1 MPVKVDGKYETKT
14 FSKKEDI
21 FEVIDLLI
29 KETKEINAKGKEFD
43 LALSVKSQLPFFC
56 CINKVLDSE
65 MQKDIK
71 RYIYCQTFKVPPFEG
86 GYGNQ
91 PADWVDKSFIIK
103 NAFAKLEK
111 EQIEWHNRKL
121 DKQ

>member
-65 MQKDIK
+65 MHKDIK
-71 RYIYCQTFKVPPFEG
+71 MY
-86 GYGNQ
+86 
-91 PADWVDKSFIIK
+91 KSFIR
-103 NAFAKLEK
+103 
-111 EQIEWHNRKL
+111 QIENTL
-121 DKQ
+121 FIYIIFILYEILFISYYFS